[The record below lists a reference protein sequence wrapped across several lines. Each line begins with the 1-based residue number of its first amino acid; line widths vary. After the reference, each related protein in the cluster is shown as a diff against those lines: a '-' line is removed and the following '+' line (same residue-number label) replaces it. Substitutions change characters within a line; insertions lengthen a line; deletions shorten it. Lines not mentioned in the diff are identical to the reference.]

1 VYLKHAPLERFRI
14 IHFAT
19 HALVDERSAAR
30 TVLAL
35 APERSESGRVSP
47 GDLAALRLDA
57 DLVVLSGCR
66 TAGGVLV
73 EGEGIQG
80 LTAPLIQAGARS
92 VVASQW
98 RIPDRSTIPFV
109 QAFYQ
114 VLANG
119 LTVGDALRAAKL
131 DALRRGAPAREWA
144 AFTTVGDPLVSV
156 PLRAPWPDA
165 WRSAILVATLALGAA
180 GIAYARTRRR
190 ANQGLG

>member
-1 VYLKHAPLERFRI
+1 MTLK
-14 IHFAT
+14 
-19 HALVDERSAAR
+19 
-30 TVLAL
+30 L
-35 APERSESGRVSP
+35 APDRSDTGLIGP

-98 RIPDRSTIPFV
+98 RIGDRSTIAFV
-109 QAFYQ
+109 RAFYAA
-114 VLANG
+114 LAKG

-131 DALRRGAPAREWA
+131 DALRRGASPKEWA
-144 AFTTVGDPLVSV
+144 AFTIVGDPLARVA
-156 PLRAPWPDA
+156 LRSPRPDR
-165 WRSAILVATLALGAA
+165 WRPAVLVATLALGVA
-180 GIAYARTRRR
+180 GGIVYSRRR
-190 ANQGLG
+190 QRTPRPVASAVPAS